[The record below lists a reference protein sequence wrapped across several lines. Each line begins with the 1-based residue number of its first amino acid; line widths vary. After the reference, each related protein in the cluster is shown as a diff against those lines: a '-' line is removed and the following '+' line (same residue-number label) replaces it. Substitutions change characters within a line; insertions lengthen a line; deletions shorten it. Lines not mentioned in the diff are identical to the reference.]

1 MNDILELISVYGF
14 PVVVATILLIFFIK
28 TYDSFNKSLVNQQK
42 LLETISARLD
52 FIEGVILNGEE
63 K

>member
-1 MNDILELISVYGF
+1 MSEILKLISVYGF
-14 PVVVATILLIFFIK
+14 PIVVAVILLIFFIK
-28 TYDSFNKSLVNQQK
+28 TYDSFNKSLVNQQR
-42 LLETISARLD
+42 LLETISDRLD

>member
-1 MNDILELISVYGF
+1 MNDILDLISVYGF

-42 LLETISARLD
+42 LLETISDRLD

>member
-1 MNDILELISVYGF
+1 MNDILELISVFGF

-28 TYDSFNKSLVNQQK
+28 TYDSFNKSLLNQQK
-42 LLETISARLD
+42 LLETISHRLD
-52 FIEGVILNGEE
+52 FIEGVILDGEE

>member
-42 LLETISARLD
+42 LLETISDRLD